1 MNFIYLWGKR
11 LNTFPSTTSQFQSIQ
26 IANILN
32 VELKVAF
39 NCNILVY
46 VSYSGLND
54 NNFML
59 SHTLNKN
66 KNQKS
71 NWKAVM
77 RWLETLHFSMI
88 SMRSTV
94 FDSFQKM
101 VPSKKR

>member
-39 NCNILVY
+39 NCNILVHE
-46 VSYSGLND
+46 SYSELND

-66 KNQKS
+66 GS
-71 NWKAVM
+71 
-77 RWLETLHFSMI
+77 
-88 SMRSTV
+88 
-94 FDSFQKM
+94 
-101 VPSKKR
+101 